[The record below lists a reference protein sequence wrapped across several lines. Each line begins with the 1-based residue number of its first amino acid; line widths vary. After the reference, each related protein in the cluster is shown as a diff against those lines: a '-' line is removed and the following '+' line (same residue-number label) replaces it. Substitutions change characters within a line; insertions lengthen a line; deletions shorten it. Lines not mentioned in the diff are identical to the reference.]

1 MFLEAISELQRGFD
15 LVSADE
21 RSVETARLLMD
32 LCLLRR
38 TLLLFA
44 LFVFS
49 VSGASVP
56 SVSGSLRQSAANRV
70 SPCGRN
76 QREKGQI
83 DRVQVGPRFV
93 AQHSYSSA
101 TQML

>member
-1 MFLEAISELQRGFD
+1 MFLEAISELQREFD

-44 LFVFS
+44 WFAFS
-49 VSGASVP
+49 VSDASVM
-56 SVSGSLRQSAANRV
+56 SGSLRQSAANRV
-70 SPCGRN
+70 SDCG
-76 QREKGQI
+76 
-83 DRVQVGPRFV
+83 
-93 AQHSYSSA
+93 
-101 TQML
+101 